1 LKRFL
6 GVATVLAVAAPI
18 MLLAAPAHADT
29 IAAGGSDTTQ
39 DVMQAILPG
48 LGAVNVKHKHNQ
60 TTQLDVAADSFCN
73 EVVYKGQADS
83 IPNGTSTADG
93 TSPTTWI
100 VQPPSGSGEGRT
112 ALTNSVAKTYPLTK
126 PDSTT
131 YYTGVASS
139 TGGCID
145 IARESSKGSSPI
157 ENYAFALDVVGAAS
171 TSLNAPSSLTL
182 QQLRDIWN
190 CNYNNW
196 ADVGGANAPIQRIL
210 PAFGSGTRQYF
221 VNNLMNIP
229 NSGSGENGST
239 AGWTPPDAGTNPITS
254 AAVAC
259 PHTISAGTDITG
271 PEENK
276 GSEFLKAAFRGQYQ
290 NYIFPYSEGKW
301 VYQANNST
309 NPTLDTRSGVRP
321 IALSNP
327 AGNSGAMASTPA
339 AFAVRW
345 LGSSWSL
352 NDATV
357 LDGATSTRSV
367 AGVSAAAQF
376 STTLTVPSALFTQSD
391 VGLTI
396 RGNSFINDG
405 TVITAVAGDGMSV
418 TIGTPTKAASVCG
431 CTYPQTATIVVG
443 YSIVSEKNP
452 NVPPAT
458 TDSVNP
464 EYGGVRYVY
473 NGLLPTSPSY
483 TLARDS
489 FVGFNNTTGGAKSPL
504 CDGSKSGAIAANG
517 FQPLPLLRPSLVS
530 GIDSPVSCR
539 FVP

>member
-1 LKRFL
+1 M
-6 GVATVLAVAAPI
+6 AVAAPI
-18 MLLAAPAHADT
+18 LMLAAPAHADT
-29 IAAGGSDTTQ
+29 ITAGGSDTTQ

-48 LGAVNVKHKHNQ
+48 LGTVANPAFNVKHKHNQ
-60 TTQLDVAADSFCN
+60 TTNLDVTADAFCN

-83 IPNGTSTADG
+83 IPLGTSNTDPAAPGDG
-93 TSPTTWI
+93 NTTGWI

-112 ALTNSVAKTYPLTK
+112 ALTNSVSKSFPLTK

-131 YYTGVASS
+131 YYTGVSSS

-157 ENYAFALDVVGAAS
+157 ENYAFGLDVVGVAS

-196 ADVGGANAPIQRIL
+196 ADVGGANGPIQRIL

-221 VNNLMNIP
+221 INNLLNLP
-229 NSGSGENGST
+229 NGAGGENGT
-239 AGWTPPDAGTNPITS
+239 TIGWTPPNSGTNPVTH
-254 AAVAC
+254 AAVTC
-259 PHTISAGTDITG
+259 PAAISAGTDITG

-276 GSEFLKAAFRGQYQ
+276 GSSLLQSQFRGQYQ
-290 NYIFPYSEGKW
+290 NYVFPYSSGKW

-309 NPTLDTRSGVRP
+309 NPTLDVRAGVRP

-327 AGNSGAMASTPA
+327 AGNGGAMASTPA

-357 LDGATSTRSV
+357 LDGATSTRTVTS
-367 AGVSAAAQF
+367 ASAAAQF
-376 STTLTVPSALFTQSD
+376 STSLTVTTPLFTQAD

-405 TVITAVAGDGMSV
+405 TVITAVSGDGMTA

-431 CTYPQTATIVVG
+431 CTYPQTSDVVVG

-458 TDSVNP
+458 TNSTNP

-483 TLARDS
+483 TIARDQ
-489 FVGFNNTTGGAKSPL
+489 FVGFNNTAGGNISPL
-504 CDGSKSGAIAANG
+504 CDGSHSGAIGANG
-517 FQPLPLLRPSLVS
+517 FEPLPLLIPVVGS
-530 GIDSPVSCR
+530 GIQTPVSCR